1 MTTIMPLDRG
11 PRMPRESARQWAQQI
26 IQQMRPLSHRI
37 EVAGSVRRRENTAGD
52 LNFVCLP
59 KDRAAFRAR
68 VLETKPSV
76 LADNRDVLAVRLKNG
91 VIIDFW
97 FSEAVRQSTRLCVGG
112 TNFGSLLLFRTGS
125 VRHSQWLQQRAVRLG
140 MRWNPAFGLYRER
153 QLIAADT
160 EDEIYQALGVQFV
173 EPEAR
178 AANPS
183 GLQAA

>member
-1 MTTIMPLDRG
+1 MTTITPLDRG
-11 PRMPRESARQWAQQI
+11 PRIPRESARQWAQQI

-37 EVAGSVRRRENTAGD
+37 EVAGSVR
-52 LNFVCLP
+52 
-59 KDRAAFRAR
+59 
-68 VLETKPSV
+68 
-76 LADNRDVLAVRLKNG
+76 
-91 VIIDFW
+91 
-97 FSEAVRQSTRLCVGG
+97 RLCVGG